1 MLIKS
6 LTNKVNQLDKT
17 ILTFGPNL
25 TPKYKFYAIFYPS
38 YSLATGWNDQRL
50 IKQLGP
56 LHTGH

>member
-6 LTNKVNQLDKT
+6 PTNKVNQLDKT

-38 YSLATGWNDQRL
+38 YSLATGWND
-50 IKQLGP
+50 
-56 LHTGH
+56 